1 MFEDYVPGQLQEVF
15 NSPDTCEQLTPKSN
29 ETKKTKKKKKKEKDD
44 ESGKSKAK
52 STTEEE
58 GGTQDGSE
66 LDGQVKERGKTTKKA
81 ESKSKNK
88 KKGGR
93 KHGKENGGG
102 KSSVGGLQEERSS
115 LSDKKDQ
122 GDDDNDD
129 VEGLGSADTTNR
141 ETATESHKK
150 KKKKQRK
157 KQGKGNNEV
166 KKKEMHLKRKE
177 EEEDGD
183 DEDETN
189 KKETMADQDPEAE
202 ASTIQK
208 KKNKKDKNKKAKG
221 SSNKDINE
229 RERRTIFVGNVP
241 VSMKKA
247 ELRAIFKVFGFI
259 ESIRLRSIGFK
270 DPSVPRMVALSKK
283 QFHDRR
289 HSMNAYVVFVEEK
302 AAESALEAN
311 GHKVT
316 AKVTNPSKRGGEE
329 GGAVEEE
336 EEEEDFY
343 LRVDRASG
351 PKTSVDNSKSIF
363 VGNLPYDAQ
372 ENDVR
377 RHFQGCGEI
386 INVRLIR
393 DRRLNVGKGF
403 GYVSF
408 RTKSAATTAR
418 LLHETEF
425 RGRKLRVFASTD
437 KPKKPASS
445 SSPAPA
451 TGKKGR
457 AAEKNRKGFERR
469 TKKRKGVSSDASDA
483 NKKHKFS
490 GEYSSKKDAEAR
502 LKRKKK
508 KQKHQQR
515 KKKFLRNN
523 SGQSNKRPRQKSNA

>member
-1 MFEDYVPGQLQEVF
+1 MSRLGGDFDLF
-15 NSPDTCEQLTPKSN
+15 SN
-29 ETKKTKKKKKKEKDD
+29 
-44 ESGKSKAK
+44 AAA
-52 STTEEE
+52 
-58 GGTQDGSE
+58 
-66 LDGQVKERGKTTKKA
+66 LPCVC
-81 ESKSKNK
+81 
-88 KKGGR
+88 
-93 KHGKENGGG
+93 
-102 KSSVGGLQEERSS
+102 
-115 LSDKKDQ
+115 
-122 GDDDNDD
+122 
-129 VEGLGSADTTNR
+129 
-141 ETATESHKK
+141 
-150 KKKKQRK
+150 
-157 KQGKGNNEV
+157 
-166 KKKEMHLKRKE
+166 
-177 EEEDGD
+177 
-183 DEDETN
+183 
-189 KKETMADQDPEAE
+189 
-202 ASTIQK
+202 
-208 KKNKKDKNKKAKG
+208 
-221 SSNKDINE
+221 
-229 RERRTIFVGNVP
+229 
-241 VSMKKA
+241 
-247 ELRAIFKVFGFI
+247 
-259 ESIRLRSIGFK
+259 
-270 DPSVPRMVALSKK
+270 VA
-283 QFHDRR
+283 
-289 HSMNAYVVFVEEK
+289 
-302 AAESALEAN
+302 
-311 GHKVT
+311 
-316 AKVTNPSKRGGEE
+316 
-329 GGAVEEE
+329 
-336 EEEEDFY
+336 
-343 LRVDRASG
+343 
-351 PKTSVDNSKSIF
+351 
-363 VGNLPYDAQ
+363 DAQ